1 MKSFENQ
8 ALSKYKSWDYEIS
21 LKKKITSEKLLIY
34 QLLLEKL
41 QELKNIWTVIYEE
54 NIYDISWIRQNIWL
68 FSYQKKWKMMIVY
81 KLSETQQDNS
91 KKQISAII
99 NWKTT
104 RMTKKNQVIYETRY
118 SRKIL

>member
-1 MKSFENQ
+1 MKSSENQ
-8 ALSKYKSWDYEIS
+8 ILSEHKSWNHEI
-21 LKKKITSEKLLIY
+21 LLIEKVISEKLLIY